1 MCHGAEVDQ
10 GRQCAQLD
18 PVARAQLEASFT
30 QYVFNTTKTRSKLGE
45 VCVSKRAQVVAD
57 VRTKG
62 IQETDGALL
71 SYKAKCR
78 YSDQSRTWSCNY
90 LTTEREVR
98 RRNNSAAVI
107 RGDVDYAK
115 AISIVRFLDGVTE
128 DHPLT
133 LNSCAMPSMI
143 REIHANDLAG
153 RIVIGEILDDIFAQL
168 SSRVRISF
176 GAMHE
181 SLEVSADAMC
191 WDILSAD

>member
-1 MCHGAEVDQ
+1 MTKQDDGSTSFDSMRHWFFRGLLLLGGGVVMCHGAEVDQ

-115 AISIVRFLDGVTE
+115 AISIVR
-128 DHPLT
+128 
-133 LNSCAMPSMI
+133 S
-143 REIHANDLAG
+143 
-153 RIVIGEILDDIFAQL
+153 
-168 SSRVRISF
+168 
-176 GAMHE
+176 
-181 SLEVSADAMC
+181 
-191 WDILSAD
+191 